1 MSIMMVL
8 EFVEGTTCLEVESAL
23 RGMEAFIQRDGGGF
37 SGNFKLSNA
46 FFVYKICH
54 KIENIAAEDAQGK
67 TWCVGSRL
75 IVHCPISDLEK
86 SSVDLEHF
94 MMYLVGAHDDIKF
107 ICSFQY
113 ETTYAVGENGRVDV
127 IKRMVGN

>member
-1 MSIMMVL
+1 MSVMMVL

-23 RGMEAFIQRDGGGF
+23 RGMDAFIQNDGGDF

-46 FFVYKICH
+46 FFVYKICR
-54 KIENIAAEDAQGK
+54 KIEDIAAEDAQGK
-67 TWCVGSRL
+67 TWRVGSRL
-75 IVHCPISDLEK
+75 VVHCPISDLER

-94 MMYLVGAHDDIKF
+94 MMCLVGADDDMKF

-113 ETTYAVGENGRVDV
+113 ETTYAVGESGRVDV